1 MSDQRGMTIVEVL
14 VAVLVLSVGLLALT
28 TAAAAV
34 TRMVDDGK
42 RSTEAAALAGERV
55 ELLLANGCPVLGGG
69 STAKGP
75 FTIGWEVAA
84 TAGARARAITVVV
97 ARTTPRG
104 TRADTVRTL
113 HSCP

>member
-1 MSDQRGMTIVEVL
+1 MSDERGMTIVEVL

-34 TRMVDDGK
+34 TRMVDEGK
-42 RSTEAAALAGERV
+42 RSTEAAALAAERV
-55 ELLLANGCPVLGGG
+55 ELLLADGCPVLGGG
-69 STAKGP
+69 STARGS
-75 FTIGWEVAA
+75 FTVGWEVVAA
-84 TAGARARAITVVV
+84 AGERARAITVVV
-97 ARTTPRG
+97 ERTTPRG